1 MSIPKDRLEQLS
13 ERWFRSNREE
23 LAAELASGETLVAY
37 GKPLLDAEDLDNRI
51 YTENLT
57 EINSAIRLCATNPEL
72 GGRHVKRI
80 CEAVALELVDAYED
94 TLRDSYEQEINRSDA
109 A

>member
-1 MSIPKDRLEQLS
+1 MKIPQDRLEQLS
-13 ERWFRSNREE
+13 DRWFQNNREE
-23 LAAELASGETLVAY
+23 LAAELAAGESLVAY
-37 GKPLLDAEDLDNRI
+37 GKPLLDVGDLDNRL

-57 EINSAIRLCATNPEL
+57 EINSAIRLCTTNPEL
-72 GGRHVKRI
+72 GGRHVKKV
-80 CEAVALELVDAYED
+80 CEAVALELVDLYQD

>member
-1 MSIPKDRLEQLS
+1 MKIPKDRLEQLS
-13 ERWFRSNREE
+13 ERWFQSNREE

-37 GKPLLDAEDLDNRI
+37 GKPILAADDLDNRL
-51 YTENLT
+51 YTEN
-57 EINSAIRLCATNPEL
+57 EAEFNAAVRLCAKNPEL

-94 TLRDSYEQEINRSDA
+94 TLRDSYEHEINRSDA